1 MLELI
6 PSAIVQ
12 AIQEKLKPTEL
23 EDFSFIPGGCIN
35 HGGILVTSRGYL
47 FIKWNDRSAY
57 PLMFEKEAK
66 GLNLLRTTKTTRI
79 PKVIGYDECEIYQF
93 ILLELI
99 ESKLRVADF
108 WRILGQNLAF
118 QHKHTSSAFGLDHS
132 NFIGSLLQYNKPSD
146 SWNDFFINQ
155 RLEVQINLARGQD
168 KPVEV
173 LKKKLEKFYLKLP
186 SLTPEEKPALL
197 HGDLWSG
204 NLVSDESG
212 YPCLID
218 PAVYY
223 GHREAELAYTKL
235 FDRFDRVFYQTYEEA
250 FPLAPGFEERAD
262 IYNLYPLLVHHNLF
276 GGSYLTQAE
285 AIVDRFIQ

>member
-1 MLELI
+1 MLDLI

-57 PLMFEKEAK
+57 PLMFEKETK
-66 GLNLLRTTKTTRI
+66 GLNLLRTTKTIRI
-79 PKVIGYDECEIYQF
+79 PEVIGYDESEIFQF

-99 ESKLRVADF
+99 ESKPRATDF
-108 WRILGQNLAF
+108 WKILGQNLASL
-118 QHKHTSSAFGLDHS
+118 HKHSSAAFGLDHS
-132 NFIGSLLQYNKPSD
+132 NYIGSLLQPNKPSD

-155 RLEVQINLARGQD
+155 RLEFQINLALD
-168 KPVEV
+168 SKKPVHA
-173 LKKKLEKFYLKLP
+173 LKKKLDKFYLKLP
-186 SLTPEEKPALL
+186 SLIPEEKPALL
-197 HGDLWSG
+197 HGDLWGG
-204 NLVSDESG
+204 NLVSDEKG

-223 GHREAELAYTKL
+223 GHRESELAYTQL
-235 FDRFDRVFYQTYEEA
+235 FDHFDRVFYESYHDV
-250 FPLAPGFEERAD
+250 FPLSPGFDERAD
-262 IYNLYPLLVHHNLF
+262 IYNLYPLLVHLNLF
-276 GGSYLTQAE
+276 GGSYLRQAE
-285 AIVDRFIQ
+285 AIVNRFI